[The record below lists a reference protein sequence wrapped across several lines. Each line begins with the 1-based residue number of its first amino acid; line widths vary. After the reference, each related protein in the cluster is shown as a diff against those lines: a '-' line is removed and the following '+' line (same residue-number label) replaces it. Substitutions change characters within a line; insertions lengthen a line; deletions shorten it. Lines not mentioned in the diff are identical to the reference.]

1 MPRMA
6 LAAIS
11 GHAATPAAVSVAK
24 LPQNGVLTLRNSR
37 FRPIQGPHFK
47 ACFRASWHSFLTEFH
62 CIGGVLRRKI
72 MEANKDLIEVLNDL
86 IRINHDRTDGYH
98 KAVEELKPTD
108 IDLKTMFT
116 NMANTSMQYANAL
129 AAEVRNLGGAP
140 ASDSTQSGKL
150 YRVWMDI
157 RSGISARDRKSVLA
171 LCEFGEDA
179 ALKAYNLALESD
191 AAIPADVRQV
201 IMEQKTALQS
211 SHDVVKRYRDMH
223 EAVS

>member
-1 MPRMA
+1 MK
-6 LAAIS
+6 S
-11 GHAATPAAVSVAK
+11 
-24 LPQNGVLTLRNSR
+24 NN
-37 FRPIQGPHFK
+37 
-47 ACFRASWHSFLTEFH
+47 
-62 CIGGVLRRKI
+62 
-72 MEANKDLIEVLNDL
+72 DLIEVLNDL
-86 IRINHDRTDGYH
+86 IRINHDRTEGYH

-116 NMANTSMQYANAL
+116 NMANTSVQFANAL
-129 AAEVRNLGGAP
+129 AAEVRNLGGTP

-157 RSGISARDRKSVLA
+157 KSGISARDRKSVLA

-191 AAIPADVRQV
+191 ADVTAEVRGLIV
-201 IMEQKTALQS
+201 EQRSSIQS

>member
-1 MPRMA
+1 
-6 LAAIS
+6 
-11 GHAATPAAVSVAK
+11 
-24 LPQNGVLTLRNSR
+24 
-37 FRPIQGPHFK
+37 
-47 ACFRASWHSFLTEFH
+47 
-62 CIGGVLRRKI
+62 
-72 MEANKDLIEVLNDL
+72 MEAHKDLIEVLNDL
-86 IRINHDRTDGYH
+86 IRINHDRTEGYH

-116 NMANTSMQYANAL
+116 NMANTSVQYANAL
-129 AAEVRNLGGAP
+129 AAEVRNLGGSP
-140 ASDSTQSGKL
+140 ATDSTQSGKL

-157 RSGISARDRKSVLA
+157 KSGITARDRKSVLA

-191 AAIPADVRQV
+191 AEIPAEIRQL
-201 IMEQKTALQS
+201 IMEQRTSIQS

>member
-1 MPRMA
+1 
-6 LAAIS
+6 
-11 GHAATPAAVSVAK
+11 
-24 LPQNGVLTLRNSR
+24 
-37 FRPIQGPHFK
+37 
-47 ACFRASWHSFLTEFH
+47 
-62 CIGGVLRRKI
+62 

-86 IRINHDRTDGYH
+86 IRINHDRTEGYH

-108 IDLKTMFT
+108 IDLKTMFS
-116 NMANTSMQYANAL
+116 NMANTSVQYANAL
-129 AAEVRNLGGAP
+129 ATEVRNLGGSP
-140 ASDSTQSGKL
+140 AADSTQSGKL

-191 AAIPADVRQV
+191 AEIPADIRQL
-201 IMEQKTALQS
+201 IMEQKTSIQS

>member
-1 MPRMA
+1 M
-6 LAAIS
+6 
-11 GHAATPAAVSVAK
+11 
-24 LPQNGVLTLRNSR
+24 ND
-37 FRPIQGPHFK
+37 
-47 ACFRASWHSFLTEFH
+47 
-62 CIGGVLRRKI
+62 LRRLFSAVVGTVFYLLLSEIALTIYTDMKAS
-72 MEANKDLIEVLNDL
+72 EDLIEVLNDL
-86 IRINHDRTDGYH
+86 IRINNDRTEGYH

-116 NMANTSMQYANAL
+116 NMANTSVQYANAL
-129 AAEVRNLGGAP
+129 SAEVRNLGGTP
-140 ASDSTQSGKL
+140 ATDSTQSGKL

-157 RSGISARDRKSVLA
+157 RSGMSARDRKSVLA

-191 AAIPADVRQV
+191 AEIPADVRQV
-201 IMEQKTALQS
+201 IMEQKSSLQN

>member
-1 MPRMA
+1 
-6 LAAIS
+6 
-11 GHAATPAAVSVAK
+11 
-24 LPQNGVLTLRNSR
+24 
-37 FRPIQGPHFK
+37 
-47 ACFRASWHSFLTEFH
+47 
-62 CIGGVLRRKI
+62 

-86 IRINHDRTDGYH
+86 IRINHDRTEGYH

-108 IDLKTMFT
+108 IDLKTMFS
-116 NMANTSMQYANAL
+116 NMANTSVQYSNAL
-129 AAEVRNLGGAP
+129 STEVRNLGGSP
-140 ASDSTQSGKL
+140 AVDSTQSGKL

-191 AAIPADVRQV
+191 AEIPAEIRQL
-201 IMEQKTALQS
+201 IMDQRASIQS

>member
-1 MPRMA
+1 M
-6 LAAIS
+6 S
-11 GHAATPAAVSVAK
+11 K
-24 LPQNGVLTLRNSR
+24 N
-37 FRPIQGPHFK
+37 
-47 ACFRASWHSFLTEFH
+47 
-62 CIGGVLRRKI
+62 
-72 MEANKDLIEVLNDL
+72 MEAHKDLIEVLNDL
-86 IRINHDRTDGYH
+86 IRINHDRTEGYH

-116 NMANTSMQYANAL
+116 NMANTSVQYANAL
-129 AAEVRNLGGAP
+129 AAEVRNLAGSP
-140 ASDSTQSGKL
+140 ATDSTQSGKL

-157 RSGISARDRKSVLA
+157 KSGITARDRKSVLA

-191 AAIPADVRQV
+191 AEIPAEIRQV
-201 IMEQKTALQS
+201 IMEQRTSIQS

>member
-1 MPRMA
+1 
-6 LAAIS
+6 
-11 GHAATPAAVSVAK
+11 
-24 LPQNGVLTLRNSR
+24 
-37 FRPIQGPHFK
+37 
-47 ACFRASWHSFLTEFH
+47 
-62 CIGGVLRRKI
+62 
-72 MEANKDLIEVLNDL
+72 MEAYKDLIEVLNDL
-86 IRINHDRTDGYH
+86 IRINHDRTEGYH

-116 NMANTSMQYANAL
+116 NMANSSVQYANAL
-129 AAEVRNLGGAP
+129 STEVRNLGGNP
-140 ASDSTQSGKL
+140 ATDSTQSGKL

-157 RSGISARDRKSVLA
+157 KAGVSARDRKSVLA

-191 AAIPADVRQV
+191 AEIPADTRQLIV
-201 IMEQKTALQS
+201 EQRSSIQN

>member
-1 MPRMA
+1 
-6 LAAIS
+6 
-11 GHAATPAAVSVAK
+11 
-24 LPQNGVLTLRNSR
+24 
-37 FRPIQGPHFK
+37 
-47 ACFRASWHSFLTEFH
+47 
-62 CIGGVLRRKI
+62 

-86 IRINHDRTDGYH
+86 IRINHDRTEGYH

-116 NMANTSMQYANAL
+116 NMANSSVQYANAL
-129 AAEVRNLGGAP
+129 STEVRNLGGNP

-157 RSGISARDRKSVLA
+157 KSGISARDRKSVLA

-179 ALKAYNLALESD
+179 ALKAYNLALESE
-191 AAIPADVRQV
+191 AEIPADIRQLIV
-201 IMEQKTALQS
+201 EQRAAIQN

>member
-1 MPRMA
+1 
-6 LAAIS
+6 
-11 GHAATPAAVSVAK
+11 
-24 LPQNGVLTLRNSR
+24 
-37 FRPIQGPHFK
+37 
-47 ACFRASWHSFLTEFH
+47 
-62 CIGGVLRRKI
+62 
-72 MEANKDLIEVLNDL
+72 MEAHKDLIEVLNDL
-86 IRINHDRTDGYH
+86 IRINHDRTEGYH

-116 NMANTSMQYANAL
+116 NMANTSVQYSNSL
-129 AAEVRNLGGAP
+129 AAEVRNLGGTP
-140 ASDSTQSGKL
+140 ATDSTQSGKL

-157 RSGISARDRKSVLA
+157 KSGVTARDRKSVLA

-191 AAIPADVRQV
+191 AEIPAEIRQL
-201 IMEQKTALQS
+201 IMEQKSAIQS

>member
-1 MPRMA
+1 
-6 LAAIS
+6 
-11 GHAATPAAVSVAK
+11 
-24 LPQNGVLTLRNSR
+24 
-37 FRPIQGPHFK
+37 
-47 ACFRASWHSFLTEFH
+47 
-62 CIGGVLRRKI
+62 
-72 MEANKDLIEVLNDL
+72 MEANKELIEVLNDL
-86 IRINHDRTDGYH
+86 IRINHDRTEGYH

-116 NMANTSMQYANAL
+116 NMANTSVQYANAL
-129 AAEVRNLGGAP
+129 AAEVRNLGGSP
-140 ASDSTQSGKL
+140 AADSTQSGKL

-191 AAIPADVRQV
+191 AEIPADIRQLIV
-201 IMEQKTALQS
+201 DQKGSIQS

>member
-1 MPRMA
+1 
-6 LAAIS
+6 
-11 GHAATPAAVSVAK
+11 
-24 LPQNGVLTLRNSR
+24 
-37 FRPIQGPHFK
+37 
-47 ACFRASWHSFLTEFH
+47 
-62 CIGGVLRRKI
+62 

-86 IRINHDRTDGYH
+86 IRINHDRTEGYH

-116 NMANTSMQYANAL
+116 NMANTSVQYANAL
-129 AAEVRNLGGAP
+129 AAEVRNLGGSP
-140 ASDSTQSGKL
+140 ATDSTQSGKL

-157 RSGISARDRKSVLA
+157 KSGITARDRKSVLA

-191 AAIPADVRQV
+191 AEIPADIRQL
-201 IMEQKTALQS
+201 ILEQKTAIQS

>member
-1 MPRMA
+1 
-6 LAAIS
+6 
-11 GHAATPAAVSVAK
+11 
-24 LPQNGVLTLRNSR
+24 
-37 FRPIQGPHFK
+37 
-47 ACFRASWHSFLTEFH
+47 
-62 CIGGVLRRKI
+62 

-86 IRINHDRTDGYH
+86 IRINHDRTEGYH

-116 NMANTSMQYANAL
+116 NMANTSVQFANAL
-129 AAEVRNLGGAP
+129 STEVRNLGGNP
-140 ASDSTQSGKL
+140 AVDSTQSGKL

-179 ALKAYNLALESD
+179 ALKAYNIALESD
-191 AAIPADVRQV
+191 AEIPAEIRQTIV
-201 IMEQKTALQS
+201 EQKNAIQS
-211 SHDVVKRYRDMH
+211 SHDTVKRYRDMH

>member
-1 MPRMA
+1 MK
-6 LAAIS
+6 
-11 GHAATPAAVSVAK
+11 T
-24 LPQNGVLTLRNSR
+24 
-37 FRPIQGPHFK
+37 
-47 ACFRASWHSFLTEFH
+47 
-62 CIGGVLRRKI
+62 
-72 MEANKDLIEVLNDL
+72 NKDLIEVLNDL
-86 IRINHDRTDGYH
+86 IRINHDRTEGYH

-116 NMANTSMQYANAL
+116 NMANSSVQYANAL
-129 AAEVRNLGGAP
+129 STEVRNLGGKP

-157 RSGISARDRKSVLA
+157 KSGMSARDRKSVLA

-179 ALKAYNLALESD
+179 ALKAYNLALESE
-191 AAIPADVRQV
+191 AEIPADIRQA
-201 IMEQKTALQS
+201 IMEQRTAIQN